1 MCPPGL
7 PPQRVIAF
15 LPSSLAGQ
23 LSRLSTG
30 LQAPASPT
38 SLLTTGVGV
47 MLTPLLVSD
56 FLEARGEGCVHS
68 RCPRP
73 VSPLCLHV
81 SLLAVFSSAVA
92 IPPHPGC
99 LPSIPGRGMLCWSL
113 SHCCPVLLPSQTT
126 C

>member
-47 MLTPLLVSD
+47 MLTPYWLVISWKPGVRAVFTPD
-56 FLEARGEGCVHS
+56 APGLC
-68 RCPRP
+68 
-73 VSPLCLHV
+73 PLC
-81 SLLAVFSSAVA
+81 AF
-92 IPPHPGC
+92 
-99 LPSIPGRGMLCWSL
+99 
-113 SHCCPVLLPSQTT
+113 T
-126 C
+126 